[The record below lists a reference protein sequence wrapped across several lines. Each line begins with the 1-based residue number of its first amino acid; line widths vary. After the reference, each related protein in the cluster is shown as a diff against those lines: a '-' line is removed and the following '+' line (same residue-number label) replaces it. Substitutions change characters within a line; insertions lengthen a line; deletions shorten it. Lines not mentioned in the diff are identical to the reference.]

1 MLANSMRSRLD
12 PRFKLILP
20 TGFSR
25 PPLYP
30 YYTKTLRGYMS
41 IALWGIKVT
50 RIAQIAQKGVC
61 IDGTSFTKQ
70 PRFTNVCSSAHEPYV
85 HRLTDPMFVGLWTYY
100 RLSGVSISLEWND
113 DLTRVKLWFDSSEA
127 MIWLEW
133 RFWVAQMAF
142 KVYSALLKCIVYSL

>member
-100 RLSGVSISLEWND
+100 RLSGHFA
-113 DLTRVKLWFDSSEA
+113 LWVVCQFDSSEA

-133 RFWVAQMAF
+133 RFWVAQMTF
-142 KVYSALLKCIVYSL
+142 KVYSVKCIVYSQLNSV

>member
-50 RIAQIAQKGVC
+50 RISQIAQKGVC

-85 HRLTDPMFVGLWTYY
+85 HRLTYPMFVGSRTLCSLAHGPYVRWTMNI
-100 RLSGVSISLEWND
+100 LSFEWRVNF
-113 DLTRVKLWFDSSEA
+113 TRVKVGLCLIASDNMLA
-127 MIWLEW
+127 
-133 RFWVAQMAF
+133 
-142 KVYSALLKCIVYSL
+142 